1 MLKSKYICW
10 LQKYVNELIWIFGAI
25 FQVVQQQMT
34 ARGLGDEQCREME
47 VEDDLECECG
57 CRISE
62 EDCLSTQVTRFLIYW
77 NITFA
82 MF

>member
-1 MLKSKYICW
+1 
-10 LQKYVNELIWIFGAI
+10 
-25 FQVVQQQMT
+25 MT

-62 EDCLSTQVTRFLIYW
+62 EDCLSTQVHLDF
-77 NITFA
+77 
-82 MF
+82 